1 MPEQPVLA
9 ARINVAEQRLDL
21 LAADGSV
28 QRSFPVSTSRYG
40 TGNRDGS
47 QQTPLGLHRICA
59 RFGDG
64 EPIGRVFRARKPTDE
79 CVEPVTR
86 VLEQEGGDA
95 DYITTRI
102 LWLEG
107 LEEGVNRGPGIDS
120 RERYIYIHGTHREDL
135 LGQPASIG
143 CIRIANTAVIEL
155 YAALPENAVILI
167 E

>member
-28 QRSFPVSTSRYG
+28 QKSFPVSTSRYG
-40 TGNRDGS
+40 TGNREGS
-47 QQTPLGLHRICA
+47 QQTPLGLHRVCA

-64 EPIGRVFRARKPTDE
+64 EPIGRVFLARKPTAE
-79 CVEPVTR
+79 CVEPIVKASAK
-86 VLEQEGGDA
+86 EGDDA
-95 DYITTRI
+95 DFITTRI

-107 LEEGVNRGPGIDS
+107 LEEGVNKGPGIDS